1 MHIESNVQIVSDKV
15 EEELNNKNKE
25 KLERPRNIE
34 KEGWDKSNNN
44 LLKGR
49 EELRKKMKKEGI
61 RIKLKK
67 LLSKLNKK
75 RDKNKDNKTPLSLK
89 SSKLKTLWK
98 SLGVCL
104 ELLRSRTNLPKS
116 LWGEAED

>member
-1 MHIESNVQIVSDKV
+1 
-15 EEELNNKNKE
+15 
-25 KLERPRNIE
+25 
-34 KEGWDKSNNN
+34 
-44 LLKGR
+44 
-49 EELRKKMKKEGI
+49 MKKEGI

-104 ELLRSRTNLPKS
+104 ELLKSRTNLPKS
-116 LWGEAED
+116 L